1 MKQPYL
7 ISLEPARSGDDVLVL
22 MGGGNEEGIGTMGDG
37 AWRSLIRELGWQ
49 GAIYQLGWD
58 DSLNIS
64 LTMVAQL
71 ESGEAIALWNRCRNQ
86 FKRIGK
92 SFLPKLLWEVA
103 ATRVSLWSF
112 GQGTQVAY
120 YGMREWS
127 EAKIHIQDVVMLAG
141 TVRRDASKNWQRA
154 THSLHGQLFNFYN
167 TEDLMLHR
175 LSNVLDWQQSP
186 CGIKP
191 IREISPQ
198 IVNVDATAQ
207 MQTAVYSPE
216 NCQRAL
222 AVLGQKWGE

>member
-22 MGGGNEEGIGTMGDG
+22 MGGGNEEGIGVMGDRP
-37 AWRSLIRELGWQ
+37 WRSLLRELGWQ

-58 DSLNIS
+58 ESLNIS

-71 ESGEAIALWNRCRNQ
+71 DAGEAIALWNRCRNQ

-92 SFLPKLLWEVA
+92 SFLPKLLWEIA
-103 ATRVSLWSF
+103 AQRVSLWSF
-112 GQGTQVAY
+112 GLGTQVAY

-127 EAKIHIQDVVMLAG
+127 EAKIHLQDVVMLAG
-141 TVRRDASKNWQRA
+141 TVRRDTGKNWGRA
-154 THSLHGQLFNFYN
+154 ATNLQGQLFNFYN

-175 LSNVLDWQQSP
+175 LGDVLDWQQSP

-198 IVNVDATAQ
+198 IVNIDATAQ
-207 MQTAVYSPE
+207 MQTAVYAPD
-216 NCQRAL
+216 NCRQAL
-222 AVLGQKWGE
+222 GVLRQKWGA